1 MNVQIKVVGQKLIL
15 PDNSYRYISGSRNF
29 IYIVFNLDSDWNN
42 MNVCAEF
49 AQENNVYS
57 YLLDNNN
64 GIHFPSG
71 IEPGVCRISLRG
83 SKDGVTATTDSI
95 TLYVDQYSGSD
106 GDVITTYF
114 VDTSEGNVTEDDI
127 PVGKIAFSKGVRI
140 EGKHICNDGITLP
153 EMSDAAYEDD
163 VLLGKE
169 YIDGDGVKRTGK
181 FTIDEELTEQD
192 ALITQI
198 TDALR
203 NKAANNDPVALPE
216 LGDTAAQP
224 TDMAVGKVLYDD
236 EGNPVA
242 GALYENNYFTVT
254 KDVECTPDSG
264 DLLLRASGFYQKDKA
279 IIEQDSM
286 VVLYNIPTTN
296 LGDAKPEDVTAGKT
310 FTSSF
315 GALLEGT
322 HECDGGVELP
332 DLGDTA
338 AQASDI
344 AYGKVLYDDK
354 GNSVTGSLK
363 ENPEGSKI
371 PSAFTAAEG
380 DPGAKYF
387 KLSGQYG
394 NDANPDCILRQ
405 GATVSINNVYAPV
418 FGTAAAS
425 DVVKGKTF
433 TSVAGYLAEGELE
446 EIVAGK
452 PLGANEDVKVSRNSN
467 GTIQILAKT
476 NWGDIPGAIVRSGAY
491 LRITAPESVFDGIFG
506 GTDDVTID
514 GEALVF
520 GENST
525 ATIENETL
533 IL

>member
-236 EGNPVA
+236 EGN
-242 GALYENNYFTVT
+242 
-254 KDVECTPDSG
+254 
-264 DLLLRASGFYQKDKA
+264 
-279 IIEQDSM
+279 
-286 VVLYNIPTTN
+286 
-296 LGDAKPEDVTAGKT
+296 
-310 FTSSF
+310 
-315 GALLEGT
+315 
-322 HECDGGVELP
+322 
-332 DLGDTA
+332 
-338 AQASDI
+338 
-344 AYGKVLYDDK
+344 
-354 GNSVTGSLK
+354 SVTGSLK

>member
-71 IEPGVCRISLRG
+71 IEPGVCKISLRG
-83 SKDGVTATTDSI
+83 SKKGVTATTDSI
-95 TLYVDQYSGSD
+95 TLYVDQYSGSE

-153 EMSDAAYEDD
+153 EISDAAYEDD
-163 VLLGKE
+163 VFLGKE

-198 TDALR
+198 TNALR

-224 TDMAVGKVLYDD
+224 SDIAYGKVLYDD
-236 EGNPVA
+236 EGNPVT
-242 GALYENNYFTVT
+242 GT
-254 KDVECTPDSG
+254 
-264 DLLLRASGFYQKDKA
+264 
-279 IIEQDSM
+279 
-286 VVLYNIPTTN
+286 
-296 LGDAKPEDVTAGKT
+296 LGDFKPGD
-310 FTSSF
+310 
-315 GALLEGT
+315 EGQYIFRT
-322 HECDGGVELP
+322 NARVSG
-332 DLGDTA
+332 
-338 AQASDI
+338 
-344 AYGKVLYDDK
+344 
-354 GNSVTGSLK
+354 VTGLFVEAESSLSAS
-363 ENPEGSKI
+363 PIIHRPGS
-371 PSAFTAAEG
+371 T
-380 DPGAKYF
+380 
-387 KLSGQYG
+387 
-394 NDANPDCILRQ
+394 
-405 GATVSINNVYAPV
+405 ATVQISSAA
-418 FGTAAAS
+418 FGTAARS
-425 DVVKGKTF
+425 QVMKGVTF
-433 TSVAGYLAEGELE
+433 TSEVGLLAEGELE
-446 EIVAGK
+446 EIEAGAAI
-452 PLGANEDVKVSRNSN
+452 GANEDVKVSRNSD

-476 NWGDIPGAIVRSGAY
+476 NWGDSPGTIVRNGAY

-514 GEALVF
+514 GETLVF
-520 GENST
+520 GENGT